1 MKQWQKIAITAGV
14 IFIAMTF
21 VALVTGQLDGI
32 LQAAIDWTFKDIFK
46 FSSAPQLF

>member
-32 LQAAIDWTFKDIFK
+32 LQAAVDWTFVNVFGFD
-46 FSSAPQLF
+46 SAPQLF